1 MHLILLI
8 SLSDLIHFHPFI
20 DIHPISSTFISDHG
34 MVLNAQT
41 TYIIGFKYLS
51 GLYWIGLYWDGLDG
65 PRYLAK
71 SYAVLTIELV

>member
-1 MHLILLI
+1 MHLIPLI

-41 TYIIGFKYLS
+41 YKWIILDWTV
-51 GLYWIGLYWDGLDG
+51 LRWDGWTQVPLLRAM
-65 PRYLAK
+65 RY
-71 SYAVLTIELV
+71 